1 MRAPS
6 SRRARL
12 NRYVRTKGSA
22 TPTSATCSRS
32 SRSRLNDVR
41 RCSARGSRFVRR
53 SRAACRRSRAS
64 ANNGLVPAEES
75 PALELKG
82 VHAAYGRIEV
92 LHGVDLTVPKGA
104 VFVLLGPNGAG
115 KSTILKVAG
124 GRMRHTKGTVRI
136 EGTSLEKAT
145 ADSLARNGICTVPE
159 GRGVF
164 PNLSVRENL
173 LMWTYRGGVKAEEAE
188 DRAFERF
195 PKLSARRKQLA
206 GTLSGGEQQMLAVA
220 RALVGRPRLLLLDE
234 ISMGLAPL
242 VVVELFE
249 VVGQLAAEG
258 ITIVL
263 AEQFVHTALTLATQ
277 GAIVV
282 HGRVEHAGR
291 PEDLRQAAE
300 GAYLSGGQR
309 H

>member
-1 MRAPS
+1 MP
-6 SRRARL
+6 
-12 NRYVRTKGSA
+12 RT
-22 TPTSATCSRS
+22 
-32 SRSRLNDVR
+32 
-41 RCSARGSRFVRR
+41 
-53 SRAACRRSRAS
+53 
-64 ANNGLVPAEES
+64 AES
-75 PALELKG
+75 
-82 VHAAYGRIEV
+82 EV
-92 LHGVDLTVPKGA
+92 LHGVDLSVPKGS

-136 EGTSLEKAT
+136 EGAPVDKLS
-145 ADSLARNGICTVPE
+145 ADSLARSGICTVPE

-164 PNLSVRENL
+164 PNLTVRENL
-173 LMWTYRGGVKAEEAE
+173 LMWTYRGGVKPEEAE
-188 DRAFERF
+188 GLAFERF

-242 VVVELFE
+242 IVVELFE

-263 AEQFVHTALTLATQ
+263 AEQFVHTALSLATH

-282 HGRVEHAGR
+282 HGRVEHAGT
-291 PEDLRQAAE
+291 PDELRQAAE
-300 GAYLSGGQR
+300 GAYLSGAGQ
-309 H
+309 